1 MLDSSASPLFQQY
14 LSIAWHLAGKLDFN
28 SAIRAVAEHIALIVP
43 HDHMDVCIIMPGSRF
58 HMAYESG
65 FETQWSKRTEARI
78 EESPLKQLLT
88 GEVDTMLTGN
98 AMTDPAFHFEGSF
111 VQPIMEHKLKAR
123 VHVALKVR
131 GETIGALSFSNLKPD
146 VYTLQDVERAR
157 WIADLIAPY
166 FFALRASD
174 EAKRAAIAEAETRVR
189 AEGLRVGALKLTQA
203 LEGERQRIGMDLH
216 DQTLADM
223 TRFARRL
230 ERLSQMKN
238 VPGEMLAPLFQS
250 LQQSMRDLRQII
262 EQARPSV
269 LALFGLVEA
278 IDNHLDRSVRDSGL
292 SIGWTLRDE
301 SEGALERLSK
311 PVLTALFR
319 ITQEA
324 INNAVRHSQASHIDV
339 RLSQASARFIIE
351 IRDDGVG
358 LDPESETAGSG
369 IGNMKTRARLIGAQF
384 SCRREATETVVKVT
398 LPLPKEPA
406 KEAAG

>member
-1 MLDSSASPLFQQY
+1 
-14 LSIAWHLAGKLDFN
+14 
-28 SAIRAVAEHIALIVP
+28 
-43 HDHMDVCIIMPGSRF
+43 
-58 HMAYESG
+58 
-65 FETQWSKRTEARI
+65 
-78 EESPLKQLLT
+78 
-88 GEVDTMLTGN
+88 MLTGN

-111 VQPIMEHKLKAR
+111 VQPIMEYKLKSR

-131 GETIGALSFSNLKPD
+131 GETIGALSFSDLKPN
-146 VYTLQDVERAR
+146 VYTVVDVERAR

-174 EAKRAAIAEAETRVR
+174 EARRAAIAEAETRVR
-189 AEGLRVGALKLTQA
+189 AEGLRIGALKLTQA
-203 LEGERQRIGMDLH
+203 LEAERQRIGMDLH

-278 IDNHLDRSVRDSGL
+278 IDNHLDRSVHDSGL

-301 SEGALERLSK
+301 SDGMVERLPK

-324 INNAVRHSQASHIDV
+324 INNAVRHSQADHIGV
-339 RLSQASARFIIE
+339 RLGHAGGRFLIE

-358 LDPESETAGSG
+358 FDPDVETAGSG

-384 SCRREATETVVKVT
+384 TCRREMAETVVKVT
-398 LPLPKEPA
+398 LPLPKE
-406 KEAAG
+406 G

>member
-1 MLDSSASPLFQQY
+1 MT
-14 LSIAWHLAGKLDFN
+14 IAWHLAGKLDFH

-78 EESPLKQLLT
+78 EESPLKRLLT
-88 GEVDTMLTGN
+88 GEVDTMLTDD
-98 AMTDPAFHFEGSF
+98 AMVDPAFHFEGSF
-111 VQPIMEHKLKAR
+111 VQPIMEYKLKSR

-131 GETIGALSFSNLKPD
+131 GETIGALSFSDLKPN
-146 VYTLQDVERAR
+146 VYTVVDVERAR

-174 EAKRAAIAEAETRVR
+174 EARRAAIAEAETRVR
-189 AEGLRVGALKLTQA
+189 AEGLRIGALKLTQA
-203 LEGERQRIGMDLH
+203 LEAERQRIGMDLH

-278 IDNHLDRSVRDSGL
+278 IDNHLDRSVHDSGL

-301 SEGALERLSK
+301 SDGMVERLPK

-324 INNAVRHSQASHIDV
+324 INNAVRHSQADHIGV
-339 RLSQASARFIIE
+339 RLGHAGGRFLIE

-358 LDPESETAGSG
+358 FDPDVETTGSG

-384 SCRREATETVVKVT
+384 TCRREMAETVVKVT
-398 LPLPKEPA
+398 LPVPKE
-406 KEAAG
+406 G

>member
-1 MLDSSASPLFQQY
+1 MLDSSTSPLFQQY
-14 LSIAWHLAGKLDFN
+14 LTIAWHLAGKLDFH

-78 EESPLKQLLT
+78 EESPLKRLLT
-88 GEVDTMLTGN
+88 GEVDTMLTDD
-98 AMTDPAFHFEGSF
+98 AMVDPAFHFEGSF
-111 VQPIMEHKLKAR
+111 VQPIMEYKLKSR

-131 GETIGALSFSNLKPD
+131 GETIGALSFSDLKPN
-146 VYTLQDVERAR
+146 VYTVVDVERAR

-166 FFALRASD
+166 FFALRTSD
-174 EAKRAAIAEAETRVR
+174 EARRAAIAEAETRVR
-189 AEGLRVGALKLTQA
+189 AEGLRIGALKLTQA
-203 LEGERQRIGMDLH
+203 LEAERQRIGMDLH

-278 IDNHLDRSVRDSGL
+278 IDNHLDRSVHDSGL

-301 SEGALERLSK
+301 SDGMVERLPK

-324 INNAVRHSQASHIDV
+324 INNAVRHSQADHIGV
-339 RLSQASARFIIE
+339 RLGHAGGRFLIE

-358 LDPESETAGSG
+358 FDPDVETAGSG

-384 SCRREATETVVKVT
+384 TCRREMAETVVKVT
-398 LPLPKEPA
+398 LPLPKE
-406 KEAAG
+406 G

>member
-1 MLDSSASPLFQQY
+1 MLDSSTSPLFQQY
-14 LSIAWHLAGKLDFN
+14 LTIAWHLAGKLDFH

-65 FETQWSKRTEARI
+65 FETEWSKRIEARI
-78 EESPLKQLLT
+78 EESPLKRLLT

-98 AMTDPAFHFEGSF
+98 AMIDPAFHFEGSF
-111 VQPIMEHKLKAR
+111 VQPIMEYKLKSR

-131 GETIGALSFSNLKPD
+131 GETIGALSFSDLKPN
-146 VYTLQDVERAR
+146 VYTVVDVERAR

-203 LEGERQRIGMDLH
+203 LEAERQRIGMDLH

-301 SEGALERLSK
+301 SDGAVERLPK

-324 INNAVRHSQASHIDV
+324 INNAVRHSQGNHISV
-339 RLSQASARFIIE
+339 RLGHAGGRFLIE
-351 IRDDGVG
+351 IRDDGIG
-358 LDPESETAGSG
+358 LNPELETAGSG
-369 IGNMKTRARLIGAQF
+369 ISNMKTRARLIGAQF
-384 SCRREATETVVKVT
+384 TCRREATETVVKVT
-398 LPLPKEPA
+398 LPLPKE
-406 KEAAG
+406 G

>member
-174 EAKRAAIAEAETRVR
+174 EAKRAAIAEAETRVLFDR
-189 AEGLRVGALKLTQA
+189 ENGKRWESPGLSGNWRESLKNHGFSGIEAGSQREGFDTAVVAK
-203 LEGERQRIGMDLH
+203 
-216 DQTLADM
+216 
-223 TRFARRL
+223 
-230 ERLSQMKN
+230 S
-238 VPGEMLAPLFQS
+238 S
-250 LQQSMRDLRQII
+250 LQ
-262 EQARPSV
+262 
-269 LALFGLVEA
+269 G
-278 IDNHLDRSVRDSGL
+278 
-292 SIGWTLRDE
+292 
-301 SEGALERLSK
+301 
-311 PVLTALFR
+311 
-319 ITQEA
+319 
-324 INNAVRHSQASHIDV
+324 V
-339 RLSQASARFIIE
+339 RLAKTGAS
-351 IRDDGVG
+351 
-358 LDPESETAGSG
+358 
-369 IGNMKTRARLIGAQF
+369 
-384 SCRREATETVVKVT
+384 VKS
-398 LPLPKEPA
+398 L
-406 KEAAG
+406 

>member
-1 MLDSSASPLFQQY
+1 MLDSSTSPLFQQY
-14 LSIAWHLAGKLDFN
+14 LTIAWHLAGKLDFH

-78 EESPLKQLLT
+78 EESPLKRLLT
-88 GEVDTMLTGN
+88 GEVDTMLTDD
-98 AMTDPAFHFEGSF
+98 AMVDPAFHFEGSF
-111 VQPIMEHKLKAR
+111 VQPIMEYKLKSR

-131 GETIGALSFSNLKPD
+131 GETIGALSFSNLKPN
-146 VYTLQDVERAR
+146 VYTVVDVERAR

-174 EAKRAAIAEAETRVR
+174 EARRAAIAEAETRVR
-189 AEGLRVGALKLTQA
+189 AEGLRIGALKLTQA
-203 LEGERQRIGMDLH
+203 LEAERQRIGMDLH

-278 IDNHLDRSVRDSGL
+278 IDNHLDRSVHDSGL

-301 SEGALERLSK
+301 SDGMVERLPK

-324 INNAVRHSQASHIDV
+324 INNAVRHSQADHIGV
-339 RLSQASARFIIE
+339 RLGHAGGRFLIE

-358 LDPESETAGSG
+358 FDPDVETAGSG

-384 SCRREATETVVKVT
+384 TCRREMAETVVKVT
-398 LPLPKEPA
+398 LPLPKE
-406 KEAAG
+406 G

>member
-1 MLDSSASPLFQQY
+1 MLDNSASPLFKQY
-14 LSIAWHLAGKLDFN
+14 LAIAWHLAGKLDFN
-28 SAIRAVAEHIALIVP
+28 SAIRAVAGHIALIVP

-65 FETQWSKRTEARI
+65 FETAWSRRTEARI
-78 EESPLKQLLT
+78 EQSPLRSILT
-88 GEVDTMLTGN
+88 GEVETMLTGD
-98 AMTDPAFHFEGSF
+98 AMVDPAFHFEGAF
-111 VQPIMEHKLKAR
+111 VQPIMEHRLRSR

-131 GETIGALSFSNLKPD
+131 GETIGALSFSDLRPD
-146 VYTLQDVERAR
+146 MYSAVDVERAR

-189 AEGLRVGALKLTQA
+189 AEGLRVGALRLTEA
-203 LEGERQRIGMDLH
+203 LEAERQRIGMDLH

-230 ERLSQMKN
+230 ERLSQMKT
-238 VPGEMLAPLFQS
+238 VPGDMLSPLFQS

-269 LALFGLVEA
+269 LELFGLVEA

-292 SIGWTLRDE
+292 TIGWRLSDE
-301 SEGALERLSK
+301 SDGLVETLPQ

-319 ITQEA
+319 IAQEA
-324 INNAVRHSQASHIDV
+324 INNAVRHGQASRIAV
-339 RLSQASARFIIE
+339 RLAHAGGRFRIE
-351 IRDDGVG
+351 IRDDGIG
-358 LDPESETAGSG
+358 LAPGRETAGSG
-369 IGNMKTRARLIGAQF
+369 IGNMKTRARLIGAHF
-384 SCRREATETVVKVT
+384 TCRRQGAETVVEVT
-398 LPLPKEPA
+398 LPLPRE
-406 KEAAG
+406 G

>member
-1 MLDSSASPLFQQY
+1 MLDSSTSPLFQQY
-14 LSIAWHLAGKLDFN
+14 LTIAWHLAGKLDFH

-78 EESPLKQLLT
+78 EESPLKRLLT
-88 GEVDTMLTGN
+88 GEVDTMLTDD
-98 AMTDPAFHFEGSF
+98 AMVDPAFHFEGSF
-111 VQPIMEHKLKAR
+111 VQPIMEYKLKSR

-131 GETIGALSFSNLKPD
+131 GETIGALSFSDLKPN
-146 VYTLQDVERAR
+146 VYTVVDVERAR

-174 EAKRAAIAEAETRVR
+174 EARRAAIAEAETRVR
-189 AEGLRVGALKLTQA
+189 AEGLRIGALKLTQA
-203 LEGERQRIGMDLH
+203 LEAERQRIGMDLH

-278 IDNHLDRSVRDSGL
+278 IDNHLDRSVHDSGL

-301 SEGALERLSK
+301 SDGMVERLPK

-324 INNAVRHSQASHIDV
+324 INNAVRHSQADHIGV
-339 RLSQASARFIIE
+339 RLGHAGGRFLIE

-358 LDPESETAGSG
+358 FDPDVETAGSG

-384 SCRREATETVVKVT
+384 TCRREMAETVVKVT
-398 LPLPKEPA
+398 LPLPKE
-406 KEAAG
+406 G